1 MSAPERSSNNEDNIE
16 NIDTNRLAENGWPG
30 LAAAAAAASN
40 PYMQPVSYP
49 LWFILYDLYKSYTYK
64 AINNM

>member
-40 PYMQPVSYP
+40 PYMQPVSNAYESYCMTH
-49 LWFILYDLYKSYTYK
+49 ILRIKML
-64 AINNM
+64 

>member
-40 PYMQPVSYP
+40 PYMQPVSNACMSNEYE
-49 LWFILYDLYKSYTYK
+49 SYTK
-64 AINNM
+64 N

>member
-49 LWFILYDLYKSYTYK
+49 LLVILYDLYKSYTYK

>member
-49 LWFILYDLYKSYTYK
+49 ESYCMSHTV
-64 AINNM
+64 

>member
-40 PYMQPVSYP
+40 PYMQPVSNIQGKFPGVFLGFFYVP
-49 LWFILYDLYKSYTYK
+49 
-64 AINNM
+64 

>member
-40 PYMQPVSYP
+40 PYMQPVSNIYRVNSRG
-49 LWFILYDLYKSYTYK
+49 Y
-64 AINNM
+64 